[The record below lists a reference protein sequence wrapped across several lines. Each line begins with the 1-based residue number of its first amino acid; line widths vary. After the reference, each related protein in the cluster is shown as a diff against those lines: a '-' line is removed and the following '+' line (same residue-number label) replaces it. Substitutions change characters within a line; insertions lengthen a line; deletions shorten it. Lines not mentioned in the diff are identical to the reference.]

1 MHDDRPI
8 SRRHWRELVAKV
20 DAILFRLDI
29 VNMEEV
35 LLMADLNTV
44 KDAVTAQTTV
54 VGSVVTLLE
63 GLSAQLAAAVAANDP
78 VAIQAVA
85 DSISANTKMLADA
98 VAANTP
104 AAPGPAPAPEPVPAP
119 APAPTA

>member
-78 VAIQAVA
+78 VAMQAVA
-85 DSISANTKMLADA
+85 DSISANTKVLADA

-104 AAPGPAPAPEPVPAP
+104 AAPAP
-119 APAPTA
+119 APAPGPAPTA

>member
-119 APAPTA
+119 APTA